1 MGNRKKQF
9 CDRSYPRMGFS
20 ILEMIV
26 STAIILLISGQVLV
40 NFSNLKEASTL
51 TRSAQELAFNIRR
64 AQNMS
69 VSVVAI
75 RIGGTVQ
82 IPRAVGLRISSA
94 AGDNDRYF
102 FFADQNL
109 NGFYDDPAERI
120 EPDTLFPGNVKITAI
135 TGEVLPAS
143 PGVHIIFYTPE
154 ATILL
159 SNHNGTPIPNFVNV
173 TLTGPSGGIQR
184 IRTRISGQVTVF

>member
-1 MGNRKKQF
+1 
-9 CDRSYPRMGFS
+9 
-20 ILEMIV
+20 MIV

-69 VSVVAI
+69 ISVVGI

-82 IPRAVGLRISSA
+82 IPLAVGLRISSV
-94 AGDNDRYF
+94 AGDNNRYF

-109 NGFYDDPAERI
+109 NGFYDGPAERI

-135 TGEVLPAS
+135 TGEVLPAN

-173 TLTGPSGGIQR
+173 TLTSPSGGIQT